1 MTSTQFW
8 DKMGD
13 KKRDYFASF
22 AAQLPLRRV
31 GQPEESAEAI
41 AFVIANNYVTGSV
54 IDVDGGWHLG

>member
-1 MTSTQFW
+1 
-8 DKMGD
+8 MGD